1 MPWEDAATASVVAEE
16 YGLELDELLAMAN
29 YCNLSDLRH
38 AGNESESRTSAST
51 GAVQQH
57 GLLLAAAAQAATLPL
72 DARWSMHVAEGGR
85 M

>member
-1 MPWEDAATASVVAEE
+1 MLWEGAATASVVAAK

-29 YCNLSDLRH
+29 YCNLKDLRH
-38 AGNESESRTSAST
+38 AGDEPKGRTSAST